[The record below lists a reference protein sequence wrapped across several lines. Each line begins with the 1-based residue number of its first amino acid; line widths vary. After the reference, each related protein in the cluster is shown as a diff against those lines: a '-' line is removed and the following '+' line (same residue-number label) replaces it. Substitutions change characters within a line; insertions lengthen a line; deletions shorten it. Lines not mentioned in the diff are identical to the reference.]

1 MKRNSNHNDPAR
13 IGLVIT
19 WHASTVVLAVF
30 LAACGGK
37 SSSPNMVPPE
47 TPSAVSIV
55 PPATPIPP
63 SSPASSPTGPVVSPP
78 SLKMQIEELE
88 NQGKLPKLDRSASI
102 VGPDVNAN
110 GVRDDIEAYIDT
122 LVLTSAQ
129 KRAAMQKAKA
139 LQNTLTVDL
148 TDKAAL
154 QKVGEGLMASTNCVG
169 DIFVDKRGAPDSYL
183 SSRIEAMTANTRERS
198 KRYMEYNAAR
208 SGSVTSLPSGDT
220 CDM

>member
-1 MKRNSNHNDPAR
+1 LQKLMNC
-13 IGLVIT
+13 
-19 WHASTVVLAVF
+19 ASDQLLLTVLAIT
-30 LAACGGK
+30 LSACGDK

-47 TPSAVSIV
+47 MPSAVSIV
-55 PPATPIPP
+55 PPATPISP

-110 GVRDDIEAYIDT
+110 GVRDDIEAYINA
-122 LVLTSAQ
+122 LALTSVQ
-129 KRAAMQKAKA
+129 QRAAMQKAKA

-154 QKVGEGLMASTNCVG
+154 QIVGNGLMASTKCSGENFREP
-169 DIFVDKRGAPDSYL
+169 DGAPDSYL
-183 SSRIEAMTANTRERS
+183 SSRVEAMTANTRERS
-198 KRYMEYNAAR
+198 RRYMEYNAAR
-208 SGSVTSLPSGDT
+208 SGSVTSYPTVDT
-220 CDM
+220 CEK

>member
-1 MKRNSNHNDPAR
+1 
-13 IGLVIT
+13 
-19 WHASTVVLAVF
+19 
-30 LAACGGK
+30 
-37 SSSPNMVPPE
+37 
-47 TPSAVSIV
+47 
-55 PPATPIPP
+55 
-63 SSPASSPTGPVVSPP
+63 
-78 SLKMQIEELE
+78 MQIEALE
-88 NQGKLPKLDRSASI
+88 TQGKLPKLDRSDSI
-102 VGPDVNAN
+102 VGPDANSN

-122 LVLTSAQ
+122 LVLTAAQ

-148 TDKAAL
+148 TDKTAL
-154 QKVGEGLMASTNCVG
+154 QKVGDGLMASTNCIG

-220 CDM
+220 CEK